1 LRGQNPR
8 DDLNAL
14 ADAIAQ
20 SPDIFSLNG
29 KLVWLKNGQLLTVSA
44 TILAEIIATRVV
56 TVHLTNRGTPD
67 QPNWTTALS
76 NHQPKKLST
85 TSSEQKIAT
94 KEASSPACHSRVYR
108 EYLLNR
114 RLSVLFTCE
123 QNTNTFA
130 GSMGTRRACC
140 RSSCQELIRK
150 IYGHRERLPPRYV
163 AGENCGPNAG
173 AHCAAHTRLVC
184 TCRARR

>member
-56 TVHLTNRGTPD
+56 TVHLTIAEHPINQTGP
-67 QPNWTTALS
+67 QSSALS
-76 NHQPKKLST
+76 NHQPKKPST
-85 TSSEQKIAT
+85 SSSEQKIA
-94 KEASSPACHSRVYR
+94 KMEASSPACLSRVSR
-108 EYLLNR
+108 EYLLNA
-114 RLSVLFTCE
+114 
-123 QNTNTFA
+123 Q
-130 GSMGTRRACC
+130 
-140 RSSCQELIRK
+140 
-150 IYGHRERLPPRYV
+150 H
-163 AGENCGPNAG
+163 
-173 AHCAAHTRLVC
+173 
-184 TCRARR
+184 